1 MRNHQTTR
9 VAAGLLAA
17 LCGTVLAL
25 ASAAPASA
33 HAAVVGT
40 DPEDG
45 ATLDTAPASV
55 SATFSEILDGPSTT
69 IAVTGPDGEVVEVEA
84 AEYDGDTFTQPMRYT
99 VPGEYTLA
107 YRVISEDGH
116 RIDGSVTFT
125 VAQIPTELLDP
136 ATAPTTEA
144 DSEATEGA
152 TTEAE
157 PTEAST
163 TAAAAEDDDTGATI
177 AVVLLCALVVVAGA
191 VLLVRAMRKRAKA
204 ES

>member
-17 LCGTVLAL
+17 FCGTVLAL

-144 DSEATEGA
+144 DTEATDAA

-157 PTEAST
+157 SSEATT
-163 TAAAAEDDDTGATI
+163 TAAAAEDDNTGATI